1 MARLTGRIRK
11 WFGDKGIGF
20 IIPDEGGDDM
30 FVHHTSC
37 KVEDNQQ
44 VNLAEG
50 CQVEYCRD
58 DEEKRGK
65 RERATDVTAPGGGAL
80 KTMPKPARRSRSR
93 SRSRGGPRRNDSR
106 GPQRGP
112 PPRRRDDSRGP
123 PRRDGPPRRR
133 QDSRDNGDR
142 GRANGRDDRGP
153 PRDDSRDRRGGRAA
167 PPPRRQ
173 DSRDR
178 GPPARDGSRDR
189 RPPARDDRAR
199 DESMDR
205 QPLERRRPRSPV
217 DDGYEEER
225 LPRRRVAADDD
236 KKPVVSVSRS
246 PSPVPRKKEAA
257 EPGSKE
263 AQIAVEDAED
273 ALAKAKEDEAASRK
287 VWKKLKAAVDQEC
300 EDEVR
305 AEEEKLGGELEAA
318 KKGIQR
324 GLQHTLDETEQ
335 RINDD
340 LDQRVRDLRKEFED
354 KLKEEKSR
362 VEEDSERMVSD
373 EVAEIKEK
381 HAKKIRAIRE
391 DAEQDKELK
400 EERERMEAATDHV
413 RDVEVKVERATRKL
427 EALRGKSK
435 EM

>member
-1 MARLTGRIRK
+1 M
-11 WFGDKGIGF
+11 
-20 IIPDEGGDDM
+20 
-30 FVHHTSC
+30 
-37 KVEDNQQ
+37 
-44 VNLAEG
+44 
-50 CQVEYCRD
+50 
-58 DEEKRGK
+58 
-65 RERATDVTAPGGGAL
+65 
-80 KTMPKPARRSRSR
+80 
-93 SRSRGGPRRNDSR
+93 
-106 GPQRGP
+106 
-112 PPRRRDDSRGP
+112 
-123 PRRDGPPRRR
+123 
-133 QDSRDNGDR
+133 
-142 GRANGRDDRGP
+142 
-153 PRDDSRDRRGGRAA
+153 
-167 PPPRRQ
+167 
-173 DSRDR
+173 
-178 GPPARDGSRDR
+178 
-189 RPPARDDRAR
+189 
-199 DESMDR
+199 
-205 QPLERRRPRSPV
+205 
-217 DDGYEEER
+217 
-225 LPRRRVAADDD
+225 
-236 KKPVVSVSRS
+236 SRS